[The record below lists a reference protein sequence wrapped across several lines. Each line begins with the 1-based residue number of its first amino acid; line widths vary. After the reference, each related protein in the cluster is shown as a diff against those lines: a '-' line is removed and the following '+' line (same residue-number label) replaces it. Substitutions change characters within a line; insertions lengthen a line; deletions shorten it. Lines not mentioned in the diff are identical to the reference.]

1 MELTF
6 IVPVYNVET
15 FLEECLDSIYKV
27 ENIEYEVILVNDGST
42 DRSLDIL
49 KKYKEKYPEITK
61 IIDKKNGG
69 LSSARNAG
77 IRDAKGEYLSFIDSD
92 DIIDSKGF
100 EEFFKEGQKLDLDI
114 MVGNMRYFSTEKI
127 GEPLFRSQEIKD
139 FTVGKGTKFF
149 LTLFQGTKCFR
160 EEVVD
165 DVYRRDFI
173 CENKLYF
180 HDNLIH
186 EDSYF
191 TPMVYLKAKRV
202 KYIDIAFY
210 YYRQRSGS
218 IMSVITDKSIN
229 SLEKICYMLL
239 NEYSKTDDYG
249 REALSK
255 LLPSFYKV
263 VVYRYINSN
272 KNYKEKLKNYRT
284 IFKDV
289 KGIKNRNFEE
299 ILVYIAPKLSNLLRK
314 LMRKDIGNTQK
325 IPNF

>member
-15 FLEECLDSIYKV
+15 FLEECLDSIYRVK
-27 ENIEYEVILVNDGST
+27 NIEYEVILVNDGST
-42 DRSLDIL
+42 DSSLEIL
-49 KKYKEKYPEITK
+49 KNYKKKYPKITK
-61 IIDKKNGG
+61 IIDKENGG

-92 DIIDSKGF
+92 DIIDSEGF
-100 EEFFKEGQKLDLDI
+100 EIFFKEGKKLDLDI
-114 MVGNMRYFSTEKI
+114 MVGNMRYFSAGKI
-127 GEPLFRSQEIKD
+127 GEPLFRSQEIKE
-139 FTVGKGTKFF
+139 FTAGKGTKFF

-165 DVYRRDFI
+165 DIYRRDFI
-173 CENKLYF
+173 CENRLYF
-180 HDNLIH
+180 HDSLIH

-191 TPMVYLKAKRV
+191 TPMAYLKARRV

-210 YYRQRSGS
+210 YYRQRTGS
-218 IMSVITDKSIN
+218 IMSVVTEKSIS
-229 SLEKICYMLL
+229 SLEKICFMLL

-263 VVYRYINSN
+263 VIYRYINNN
-272 KNYKEKLKNYRT
+272 KDYREKLKNYRM
-284 IFKDV
+284 IFRAV
-289 KGIKNRNFEE
+289 KGIKNRNYEE
-299 ILVYIAPKLSNLLRK
+299 ILVYIAPKISNLLRK
-314 LMRKDIGNTQK
+314 VMGKDIGNTQK

>member
-49 KKYKEKYPEITK
+49 KKYKEKYSEITK

-92 DIIDSKGF
+92 DIIDSRGF
-100 EEFFKEGQKLDLDI
+100 EEFFKEGQKLDLDV
-114 MVGNMRYFSTEKI
+114 MVGNMRYFSAEKI

-165 DVYRRDFI
+165 DIYRRDFI

-239 NEYSKTDDYG
+239 SEYSKTDDYG

-255 LLPSFYKV
+255 LLPSLY
-263 VVYRYINSN
+263 
-272 KNYKEKLKNYRT
+272 
-284 IFKDV
+284 
-289 KGIKNRNFEE
+289 
-299 ILVYIAPKLSNLLRK
+299 
-314 LMRKDIGNTQK
+314 
-325 IPNF
+325 

>member
-15 FLEECLDSIYKV
+15 FLKECLDSIYKV
-27 ENIEYEVILVNDGST
+27 ENIKYEVILVNDGST
-42 DRSLDIL
+42 DGSLKIL
-49 KKYKEKYPEITK
+49 KDYKERYPEITK
-61 IIDKKNGG
+61 IIDKTNGG

-92 DIIDSKGF
+92 DIIDSEEF
-100 EEFFKEGQKLDLDI
+100 EAFFKEGQKLDLDI
-114 MVGNMRYFSTEKI
+114 MVGNMRYFSAEKI

-139 FTVGKGTKFF
+139 FKVGKGTKFF

-165 DVYRRDFI
+165 DIYKRDFI

-191 TPMVYLKAKRV
+191 TPMAYLKAKRV
-202 KYIDIAFY
+202 MYIDIAFY
-210 YYRQRSGS
+210 HYRQRSGS
-218 IMSVITDKSIN
+218 IMSAVTDRSIN
-229 SLEKICYMLL
+229 SLEKICFMLL
-239 NEYSKTDDYG
+239 DEYNKTDDYG

-263 VVYRYINSN
+263 VVYRYINSG
-272 KNYKEKLKNYRT
+272 KNYKEKLKNYRK
-284 IFKDV
+284 IFKEV
-289 KGIKNRNFEE
+289 KAAKNRNFEDM
-299 ILVYIAPKLSNLLRK
+299 LVYAVPQVSNLLRK
-314 LMRKDIGNTQK
+314 IAGKGIGNTQK